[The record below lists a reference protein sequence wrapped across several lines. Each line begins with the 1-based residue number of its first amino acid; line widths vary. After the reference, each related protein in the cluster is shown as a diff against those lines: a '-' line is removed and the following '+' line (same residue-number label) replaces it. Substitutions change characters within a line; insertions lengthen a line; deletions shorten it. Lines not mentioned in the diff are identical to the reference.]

1 MAPVGTAAPS
11 LATPQTDCAMVTDP
25 LATPA
30 SRLTS
35 SRSAFTVMELDGALP
50 AVICSLMCT
59 MTEPTSGTVTVTVW
73 FGLPVTFTDWPSTCS
88 PVTVDEPADPD
99 SSEVHRLLITL
110 AVSRLSPVRPM
121 LALATSAELVTVPPL
136 PVLPVVLV
144 LITPTPPMP
153 GRRDAGQ
160 VVRVGATGTRDRRLG
175 SRADVD
181 VHRAA
186 EGGVDAVRA
195 ALHGGDVG
203 EGRGGDRQRDRGHE
217 HADGQGAAGA
227 TPDASGD
234 VTRRRGGSCCVHG
247 GDTSRRAGSP
257 AASANVG
264 RSRM

>member
-35 SRSAFTVMELDGALP
+35 RRSAFTVMEVDGALP
-50 AVICSLMCT
+50 PVICSLMCT

-73 FGLPVTFTDWPSTCS
+73 FGFPVTFTDWPSTCS

-136 PVLPVVLV
+136 PMLPVVLV

-153 GRRDAGQ
+153 GRLTLARLSASVPPVPGIVDWG
-160 VVRVGATGTRDRRLG
+160 VGGTLTVT
-175 SRADVD
+175 APL
-181 VHRAA
+181 
-186 EGGVDAVRA
+186 RA
-195 ALHGGDVG
+195 ALMPYALPCTAVT
-203 EGRGGDRQRDRGHE
+203 
-217 HADGQGAAGA
+217 AAKAGAATASA
-227 TPDASGD
+227 TVG
-234 VTRRRGGSCCVHG
+234 
-247 GDTSRRAGSP
+247 TSTPTVRARRAPRRMPPAMSRGAGASR
-257 AASANVG
+257 AASMVG
-264 RSRM
+264 IPLG